1 MANDKKSV
9 LNERPKTQEDK
20 AKALQSAM
28 GQIEKQFGKGSIMRL
43 GENTNLVVETMP
55 SGSLGL
61 DIALGGGLPVGR
73 IIEIYGPESSG
84 KTTVAL
90 AAIASA
96 QKKGAS
102 VLLLMLNMR
111 WILAMPNSWAWILII
126 SYWLSQ
132 ILANRLLI

>member
-1 MANDKKSV
+1 MANDKKKV
-9 LNERPKTQEDK
+9 LNERPVTQEEK

-73 IIEIYGPESSG
+73 II
-84 KTTVAL
+84 
-90 AAIASA
+90 
-96 QKKGAS
+96 
-102 VLLLMLNMR
+102 
-111 WILAMPNSWAWILII
+111 
-126 SYWLSQ
+126 
-132 ILANRLLI
+132 

>member
-1 MANDKKSV
+1 MANDKKKV
-9 LNERPKTQEDK
+9 LNERPITQEEK

-73 IIEIYGPESSG
+73 IIEI
-84 KTTVAL
+84 TAL
-90 AAIASA
+90 NHPVK
-96 QKKGAS
+96 Q
-102 VLLLMLNMR
+102 
-111 WILAMPNSWAWILII
+111 
-126 SYWLSQ
+126 Q
-132 ILANRLLI
+132 

>member
-55 SGSLGL
+55 SGSL
-61 DIALGGGLPVGR
+61 AL
-73 IIEIYGPESSG
+73 
-84 KTTVAL
+84 
-90 AAIASA
+90 
-96 QKKGAS
+96 
-102 VLLLMLNMR
+102 
-111 WILAMPNSWAWILII
+111 IL
-126 SYWLSQ
+126 
-132 ILANRLLI
+132 R